1 MRDYRPRRCS
11 VRWLDEDCPSE
22 VLAILDNKGKTFDRY
37 TVIYNDLSLYNG
49 EWWLWYRGMSEH
61 PSDPQGFGISADMK
75 AYQVAEYRYR
85 CKHQYA
91 KWSSLP
97 DDVKRVVIADCKA
110 IKDSQNS

>member
-1 MRDYRPRRCS
+1 MI
-11 VRWLDEDCPSE
+11 
-22 VLAILDNKGKTFDRY
+22 LAY
-37 TVIYNDLSLYNG
+37 TMANG
-49 EWWLWYRGMSEH
+49 GYGIGGMSEH

-97 DDVKRVVIADCKA
+97 DDVKRAVIADCKA
-110 IKDSQNS
+110 IKDSPKRIAQIQF